1 MAESSPD
8 PRASGPK
15 RSSGQKVVQLFCS
28 AGPNS
33 SGLSYHPASPRLD
46 TRKPCGAPSFLGARR
61 GAEEAGKLFP
71 RGTGRASPSARKAA
85 TCSRLLETFTHTST
99 APSPLAGL
107 ARGPTSV
114 ATEHLPDTWR
124 DASPPPPP
132 PLRTP
137 RGPATVP
144 QGPGRAAAVS
154 IPLTSLG
161 GTVASTPTEAPLS
174 TQPKRQRQIKKKLK
188 KRR

>member
-1 MAESSPD
+1 MSPD

-15 RSSGQKVVQLFCS
+15 RPSGQKIAQLFCS
-28 AGPNS
+28 AGPGS
-33 SGLSYHPASPRLD
+33 SGLSYHPTSPRLD
-46 TRKPCGAPSFLGARR
+46 ARKPCGAPSFLGARR
-61 GAEEAGKLFP
+61 GAEEAGRLFP

-85 TCSRLLETFTHTST
+85 TCSRPLETFTHTST
-99 APSPLAGL
+99 APSPLASW
-107 ARGPTSV
+107 ARGPTLV

-144 QGPGRAAAVS
+144 RGARPGSGRLHS
-154 IPLTSLG
+154 PDFSG
-161 GTVASTPTEAPLS
+161 GHSGQHPHRGSTLHS
-174 TQPKRQRQIKKKLK
+174 TQATGTD
-188 KRR
+188 